1 MGDSPRAL
9 TSKVSDAWTS
19 GGATEVVR
27 RAWFR
32 ARVYG
37 RQGPLASLR
46 LVSEVDALVVSNPRV
61 AVQLATDTSIA
72 PAEEKPFRPARQP
85 ESTSA
90 RSAKS
95 GWSSE
100 YDLGSR
106 SQSALLELVR
116 LLRPEIVIE
125 TGVAA
130 GASTVQIL
138 SGLEANG
145 SGRLVSIDVTP
156 DVGQLVPPSLRTRWQ
171 LTVLPHERKRQ
182 ALSQVIESNRGFQLF
197 VHDSDHAEEWQRF
210 EYELALAHA
219 GPRAMICS
227 DDVEASP
234 AFLDFCRAQGLRPVL
249 LLDGPKVMGLVR
261 LTG

>member
-1 MGDSPRAL
+1 MAGSPRKL

-19 GGATEVVR
+19 GGAPELMR
-27 RAWFR
+27 RAWSR
-32 ARVYG
+32 ARVAR

-46 LVSEVDALVVSNPRV
+46 LVSEVDAFVVSDPRV
-61 AVQLATDTSIA
+61 AVQLATDTSVA
-72 PAEEKPFRPARQP
+72 PAERRPFRPARRS
-85 ESTSA
+85 ESTSTWLGE
-90 RSAKS
+90 S
-95 GWSSE
+95 GWASE

-106 SQSALLELVR
+106 SQSALLELV
-116 LLRPEIVIE
+116 LLARPEVVIE

-138 SGLEANG
+138 TGLEENG
-145 SGRLVSIDVTP
+145 SGRLVSVDVTP
-156 DVGQLVPPSLRTRWQ
+156 DVGQLVPQSLRSRWE

-182 ALSQVIESNRGFQLF
+182 ALSQVISSNRGFQLF
-197 VHDSDHAEEWQRF
+197 VHDSDHSEEWQRF
-210 EYELALAHA
+210 EYQLALAHA

-234 AFLDFCRAQGLRPVL
+234 AFLDFCRTQELRPVL

-261 LTG
+261 LSG